1 MPDTQE
7 ILQSHSERLTQV
19 ESRVS
24 NHEKHLEKLDRAIS
38 TLQATVAS
46 KEDIA
51 EVNRSINELTR
62 GALNAVPEHAANR
75 AARQSAMWA
84 AVTAIATIGM
94 LIAFMVHRG

>member
-19 ESRVS
+19 ESRV
-24 NHEKHLEKLDRAIS
+24 EKLDKHVEKLDRAIFE
-38 TLQATVAS
+38 LKATVAS
-46 KEDIA
+46 KEDVA
-51 EVNRSINELTR
+51 EINRSINELTR
-62 GALNAVPEHAANR
+62 DALNAVPEHAANR
-75 AARQSAMWA
+75 SARQSAMWA